1 MYEKILVA
9 LDRSTIAEKVF
20 ETAIYLGKS
29 FNAQVNLI
37 NVISLETINTT
48 VGYSSFNLGDEVEML
63 EDVQNYSTRMVQE
76 SSETLLFLEKK
87 AKEQEVDVIHTQIYG
102 DPAKAICQQAKE
114 WQADL
119 IVMGR
124 RGHSTVSELF
134 LGSVSSSVI
143 HRCHC
148 AVHLVQI

>member
-1 MYEKILVA
+1 MYQKILVA
-9 LDRSTIAEKVF
+9 LDRSIITDQVF
-20 ETAIYLGKS
+20 ETAVYLGKS
-29 FNAQVNLI
+29 FNAQINLVN
-37 NVISLETINTT
+37 VVSLEAISTT
-48 VGYSSFNLGDEVEML
+48 VGYASFNLGDEVQML
-63 EDVQNYSTRMVQE
+63 DDVQNYSTRMVQE

-87 AKEQEVDVIHTQIYG
+87 AKEQGIDVIHTQIYG
-102 DPAKAICQQAKE
+102 DPAKAICQQAKQ

>member
-1 MYEKILVA
+1 MYQKILVA
-9 LDRSTIAEKVF
+9 IDRSTITDKVL

-29 FNAQVNLI
+29 FEAKINLL
-37 NVISLETINTT
+37 NVISLEAISSSTSYT
-48 VGYSSFNLGDEVEML
+48 SFNIGEEIAML
-63 EDVQNYSTRMVQE
+63 NDIQNYSTKMIQE

-87 AKEQEVDVIHTQIYG
+87 AKDQGVDVIHTQVYG
-102 DPAKAICQQAKE
+102 DPAKTICQEAKE
-114 WQADL
+114 WGADL

-124 RGHSTVSELF
+124 RGHSPVSELF

-148 AVHLVQI
+148 TVHLVQM

>member
-1 MYEKILVA
+1 MYKKILVA
-9 LDRSTIAEKVF
+9 LDRSTITDKVL

-29 FNAQVNLI
+29 FNAQINLL
-37 NVISLETINTT
+37 NVISLEAISSSTSYT
-48 VGYSSFNLGDEVEML
+48 SFNIGDELTML
-63 EDVQNYSTRMVQE
+63 NDIQNYSTKIIQE

-87 AKEQEVDVIHTQIYG
+87 AKDQGVDVIQTQVYG
-102 DPAKAICQQAKE
+102 DPAKAICQEAKE
-114 WQADL
+114 WSADL

-124 RGHSTVSELF
+124 RGHSPVSEIF

-148 AVHLVQI
+148 TVHLVQM